1 MPMPIPA
8 YPGVAT
14 RQGDRDTPAVQRIQS
29 ALVALGIGD
38 GLTDGVFD
46 AAMQSAVRLFQSRNV
61 DTAGVPLKVDGVV
74 GRFTW
79 IALFG
84 LPEADVPDADAVPV
98 LARLPAQM
106 LAVATTQIGV
116 REWPGQANRGAQVD
130 QYLQTAGIANPGS
143 NPPGGYPWCQAFLYW
158 CAVQACHALGRPDV
172 PVPRTAGV
180 LRHWQLAAQVS
191 GVRRIPKAQ
200 ALADPTLVTPGMF
213 FTLDHGAG
221 KGHTGLVERVY
232 PDGRLVTIEGNANAE
247 GGREGVGVYR
257 LDRRKLTEDKLKGF
271 VDFGAA

>member
-1 MPMPIPA
+1 MPIPA

-14 RQGDRDTPAVQRIQS
+14 RKGDRDTPAVQRIQS

-46 AAMQSAVRLFQSRNV
+46 AAMQSAVCLFQSRNV
-61 DTAGVPLKVDGVV
+61 DTAGVPLKVDGIV

-84 LPEADVPDADAVPV
+84 LPDTDRPPPAPPMA
-98 LARLPAQM
+98 LLPAQM

-116 REWPGQANRGAQVD
+116 RELQGKPNRGPQVD
-130 QYLQTAGIANPGS
+130 QYLRAAGISNPGG
-143 NPPGGYPWCQAFLYW
+143 NPPGGFAWCQTFLYW
-158 CAVQACHALGRPDV
+158 CAVQACEVLGRADV
-172 PVPRTAGV
+172 PVPKTAGV
-180 LRHWQLAAQVS
+180 LEHWRLAAQVP
-191 GVRRIPKAQ
+191 GVRRITKAQ
-200 ALADPTLVTPGMF
+200 ALTDPSLVRPGMF
-213 FTLDHGAG
+213 FTLDYGSG
-221 KGHTGLVERVY
+221 LGHTGLVERIL
-232 PDGRLVTIEGNANAE
+232 PDGRLITIEGNADAA

-257 LDRRKLTEDKLKGF
+257 LDRRKLTSNPKDKLKGF